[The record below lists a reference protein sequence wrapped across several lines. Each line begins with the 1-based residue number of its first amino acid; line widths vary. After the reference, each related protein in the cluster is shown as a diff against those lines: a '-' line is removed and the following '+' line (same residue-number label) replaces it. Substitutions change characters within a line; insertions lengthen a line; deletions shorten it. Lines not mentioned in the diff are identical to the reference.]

1 MLRQQVIRVARINTR
16 PVQRSFSAAALRAA
30 AGDTGSTR
38 PGGQVQGDSFT
49 KREAAA
55 ENKFIREKE
64 MESLRKLKEKLS
76 VQRQHL
82 DELDKH
88 IKELEKDSGGEQH

>member
-1 MLRQQVIRVARINTR
+1 MPMATFYLVNLLTD
-16 PVQRSFSAAALRAA
+16 SFSPSLLTVIPSQSEKQLRRTNSFGRRSWRGNTSD
-30 AGDTGSTR
+30 AGYIVPHADGVR
-38 PGGQVQGDSFT
+38 
-49 KREAAA
+49 
-55 ENKFIREKE
+55 
-64 MESLRKLKEKLS
+64 SLRKLKEKLS